1 MERVFKNP
9 LLDENALCI
18 YREPGSVKGMLVRA
32 GQWRGGSAGFPT
44 LGGGPL
50 VSHRFMRTRPPMGPL
65 IGVSDEYL
73 TEVPEGAPL
82 HIGAEF
88 IARLAD
94 DDLIADQPAR
104 LLREIPTLLGDVTVE
119 VAVASS
125 GGRWRCGVVVN
136 GMEVASAA
144 ADTHVGVLKNLA
156 QRLRDSSSIAGRTNN
171 RQNRTEMAVSRV
183 N

>member
-18 YREPGSVKGMLVRA
+18 YRESGSVKGTLVRA
-32 GQWRGGSAGFPT
+32 GQWRGGSAGFAIAQ
-44 LGGGPL
+44 GGPL

-73 TEVPEGAPL
+73 TQVPEESPL
-82 HIGAEF
+82 RIAAEF
-88 IARLAD
+88 VRQLAH
-94 DDLIADQPAR
+94 DDLIANEPAR
-104 LLREIPTLLGDVTVE
+104 LLQKVPALLGDVTVE

-125 GGRWRCGVVVN
+125 DERWRCGVVVN

-144 ADTHVGVLKNLA
+144 GHTHVSVLDDLA
-156 QRLRDSSSIAGRTNN
+156 QQLQDSSDIVRHTHK
-171 RQNRTEMAVSRV
+171 RQNHTGMAVSPV